1 MKIVIGDGLCVCR
14 DGYDIFETGKVY
26 DYEALIGYDKIEVF
40 VESRKMCSR
49 EFLDRF
55 EPLTA

>member
-14 DGYDIFETGKVY
+14 DGCDVFETGGVY
-26 DYEALIGYDKIEVF
+26 DYEAVVGPDTIEVL
-40 VESRKMCSR
+40 VEREKMCSR
-49 EFLDRF
+49 EFLERF